1 MKESMARF
9 SAGARGDSVIPASS
23 GDGDYGGAMG
33 GGGTVVNYNG
43 PTLNFNSEDYVPAS
57 AVPGIIDEAA
67 KRGAKAGESRTFA
80 SLQNS
85 RSRRSRVGLGS

>member
-1 MKESMARF
+1 MSEAMSRY
-9 SAGARGDSVIPASS
+9 SAGARGTDVIPAK
-23 GDGDYGGAMG
+23 G
-33 GGGTVVNYNG
+33 GGGGYGGMSGGGGAVVNYNG

-85 RSRRSRVGLGS
+85 RSRRSRIGLGR